1 MRPRIALPD
10 VHFDVRRRRLPGG
23 LCLEV
28 EGALDLASRSRLARE
43 LAEAAAEGVPLVVVD
58 LAEVTLLDSTSLLI
72 LLRAT
77 LQLRARG
84 DELVVRPPRGPAR
97 RLFELVGVDRPLS
110 FLVNDDGDS
119 PGVSPDESRLQT
131 VLASLLDENA
141 QLQRALTSRIVIEQA
156 KGILAERRGIEVD
169 AAFTLLRDTARRR
182 RQRLHDLAAAVV
194 AGADEARELF
204 ADSS

>member
-1 MRPRIALPD
+1 LSD

-28 EGALDLASRSRLARE
+28 EGALDLASRPRLARE

-72 LLRAT
+72 LLRAS

-97 RLFELVGVDRPLS
+97 RLLELVGIDRPLS

-119 PGVSPDESRLQT
+119 PAVSADESRLQT

-141 QLQRALTSRIVIEQA
+141 HLQRALTSRIVIEQA

-169 AAFTLLRDTARRR
+169 AAFTLLRNIARRR

>member
-1 MRPRIALPD
+1 
-10 VHFDVRRRRLPGG
+10 
-23 LCLEV
+23 
-28 EGALDLASRSRLARE
+28 
-43 LAEAAAEGVPLVVVD
+43 VVD
-58 LAEVTLLDSTSLLI
+58 LAEVTLLDSTSLLL
-72 LLRAT
+72 LLRAS

-97 RLFELVGVDRPLS
+97 RLLELVGIDRPLS

-119 PGVSPDESRLQT
+119 PAVSADESRLQT

-141 QLQRALTSRIVIEQA
+141 HLQRALTSRIVIEQA

-169 AAFTLLRDTARRR
+169 AAFTLLRNIARRR